1 MFITVATFP
10 ILIVACYFIVF
21 FNSEIDKDIWAS
33 ILTCV
38 ISYVGTIGWGIFIFH
53 DSWLR
58 NKEEERKNRP
68 RLSMDYHYDCLIKN
82 NGVGHQ
88 LLFSYERLEKELKG
102 KINEYKVFDDNDGL
116 MNETKYDYLGIIF
129 RNHGSHLIYA
139 INIEAIYIASHD
151 KHLKAGNNRIVKQKG
166 KIFFSLKDNP
176 STLAFN
182 DTAMYF
188 IGIERELADTKESIT
203 RNICIL
209 LSIED
214 EFGKE
219 HYYLLHIY
227 YNNGSIMY
235 SPQKEIN
242 DKEINKIY
250 KNPNLLLDYYIN

>member
-1 MFITVATFP
+1 MFITVATFS

-102 KINEYKVFDDNDGL
+102 KIHPLLEQN
-116 MNETKYDYLGIIF
+116 
-129 RNHGSHLIYA
+129 
-139 INIEAIYIASHD
+139 
-151 KHLKAGNNRIVKQKG
+151 
-166 KIFFSLKDNP
+166 
-176 STLAFN
+176 STL
-182 DTAMYF
+182 
-188 IGIERELADTKESIT
+188 L
-203 RNICIL
+203 C
-209 LSIED
+209 
-214 EFGKE
+214 
-219 HYYLLHIY
+219 YYLRHKPLF
-227 YNNGSIMY
+227 
-235 SPQKEIN
+235 
-242 DKEINKIY
+242 
-250 KNPNLLLDYYIN
+250 